1 MRTLLAIMVATVTA
15 VACSASGPATAAARS
30 VETQGTSLRG
40 SASTN
45 LTRIG
50 ETQAACFGSLR
61 TVPTVSRP
69 AAARSAHEQAAP
81 NRRVGSPGRR
91 IGGASGGTVTTSGNW
106 AGYDVLAG
114 TYTRVTATWTQPAVL
129 ADASVYAR
137 SSFWAGLDGDG
148 SGTVEQCGTEAVD
161 QYGSVTYYAWYE
173 MYPAPEMP
181 FSGLA
186 IRPGDQLRATVT
198 TDGAGNYTLTV
209 ANYTIGLQ
217 STINT
222 FSADTQ
228 NYSAEVIAEA
238 PTNPATNQNWPLA
251 NFGTVTF
258 SNCAF
263 NGYALSAW
271 NWNRL
276 NMVSGGTTLATT
288 SAIGSDGASFSVT
301 TGAVTPPPA
310 ADATAPTTTV
320 SGADSNWH
328 QGPVTLTFGAS
339 DNTGGSGVAYTEYSL
354 DGGATWTHDA
364 SVIVTAPADHSN
376 DGTHVVQ
383 YRSADNAGNVE
394 AAHSCQ
400 VNIDTLGPV
409 CAAKNAKVRRNG
421 SCRLYFKIHD
431 QLSPKVTNVLTI
443 STPSGVIK
451 KRWSWNY
458 GQNFSG
464 YWWTKYRCR
473 LAKGVY
479 ILSAYGKDLA
489 GNAQSVVGSA
499 YLRVR

>member
-1 MRTLLAIMVATVTA
+1 MRTLLAIMVATVIA

-30 VETQGTSLRG
+30 VETPATSLHG

-50 ETQAACFGSLR
+50 ETRTTCIGSHWTTPAVL
-61 TVPTVSRP
+61 RP
-69 AAARSAHEQAAP
+69 AVARSAYEQAAP
-81 NRRVGSPGRR
+81 NRGAGSPSRR
-91 IGGASGGTVTTSGNW
+91 IGGASGGTLSTSPNW
-106 AGYDVLAG
+106 AGYDVRAG
-114 TYTRVTATWTQPAVL
+114 TYTSVTATWTQPAVL

-148 SGTVEQCGTEAVD
+148 SGTVEQCGTAAVD
-161 QYGSVTYYAWYE
+161 QYGSVAYYAWYE
-173 MYPAPEMP
+173 MYPAPEIP

-186 IRPGDQLRATVT
+186 IRPGDRLRATVT

-238 PTNPATNQNWPLA
+238 PTNLATNQMWPLA
-251 NFGTVTF
+251 NFGTVNF

-271 NWNRL
+271 NWNRI
-276 NMVSGGTTLATT
+276 NMVSNGTTAATT
-288 SAIGSDGASFSVT
+288 SAIGGDGASFSVT
-301 TGAVTPPPA
+301 AGAPDV
-310 ADATAPTTTV
+310 TAPTTTV

-328 QGPVTLTFGAS
+328 QGPVTLTFSAG

-354 DGGATWTHDA
+354 DGGTNWTRGTSATIA
-364 SVIVTAPADHSN
+364 APADHSN
-376 DGTHVVQ
+376 DGAHTIQ

-409 CAAKNAKVRRNG
+409 CAAKNASVRRG
-421 SCRLYFKIHD
+421 RSCRLYFKIHD

-443 STPSGVIK
+443 STPSGVVK
-451 KRWSWNY
+451 KQWSWNY
-458 GQNFSG
+458 GENFSG

-473 LAKGVY
+473 LARGIY
-479 ILSAYGKDLA
+479 ILSVYGKDLA
-489 GNAQSVVGSA
+489 GNAQSVVGRG
-499 YLRVR
+499 YLRVK